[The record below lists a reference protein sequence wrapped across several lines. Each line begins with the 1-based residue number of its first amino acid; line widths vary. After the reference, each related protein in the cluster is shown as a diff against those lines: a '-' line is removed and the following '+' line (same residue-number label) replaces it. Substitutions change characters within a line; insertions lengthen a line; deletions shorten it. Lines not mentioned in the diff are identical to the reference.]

1 MNSNRVHASPGMHAS
16 GMAGVRQI
24 SYQEPKYGGIP
35 AIPRPPLGMSP
46 GHQIALKHQHSLDD
60 YAGARMMP
68 GLGGGPQRN
77 SDVIQ
82 VRTRGKNNHVQTRTG
97 SVTQT
102 MGEMETKRKQ
112 KRELSHATK
121 RLKVLEQ
128 IEDFR
133 EKKIAQEMML
143 LEAQRKDQEEKMLK
157 QLDVDRKK
165 QKYLEKQKSKV
176 AEFQQKKQADVMEKH
191 RQDEKERKQEE
202 ARKKKQAKEQEM
214 KKKQIAEY
222 KRKKLEAEEM
232 LANADLL
239 DYEEDDYEDYNHL
252 NNNAFN
258 DYKLSSKN
266 SFGNESGTVPMG
278 GKTGP
283 SRQQVIA
290 TSGKKNHR
298 PIQQDEEDQFLD
310 DIINRNS

>member
-1 MNSNRVHASPGMHAS
+1 M
-16 GMAGVRQI
+16 
-24 SYQEPKYGGIP
+24 SYQEQKYGGRP
-35 AIPRPPLGMSP
+35 ALPRPPLGMSP

-60 YAGARMMP
+60 YSGARMMP

-77 SDVIQ
+77 SDAIQ

-102 MGEMETKRKQ
+102 MGEMDMKRMQ

-128 IEDFR
+128 LEEFR

-143 LEAQRKDQEEKMLK
+143 LEAQRKDQEEKILRL
-157 QLDVDRKK
+157 LDADRKK
-165 QKYLEKQKSKV
+165 QKYLEKQKAKV
-176 AEFQQKKQADVMEKH
+176 AEFQQKKQTDMMEKQK
-191 RQDEKERKQEE
+191 QDDKERKQEE
-202 ARKKKQAKEQEM
+202 ARKKKQAKEQEL

-266 SFGNESGTVPMG
+266 SFGNQSDAVPTG
-278 GKTGP
+278 DRTGP
-283 SRQQVIA
+283 SKQQVIA
-290 TSGKKNHR
+290 ASGKKNQR
-298 PIQQDEEDQFLD
+298 FIQ
-310 DIINRNS
+310 